1 MLVLEVDADDTP
13 QRRIG
18 LKVGFQG
25 MVEMG
30 SIKKGVE
37 CILVMVFKGSLMEAM
52 GVDGDINR

>member
-1 MLVLEVDADDTP
+1 MEVDADDTP